1 MTARGTRPPGRRA
14 RKRVHTLDLLAATGF
29 RLFDK
34 LGYDNVTMEQIA
46 DAADVSKGT
55 LYNHFPV
62 KEAVLAHW
70 IHRQL
75 EADLESLRPEI
86 AKLEGFSEKLRALL
100 TASQAWCESHRGY
113 LPYYLRYRFL
123 ELAAP
128 AFGRRTATDNGMV
141 QEVSALIAAAQDGN
155 ELRTDF
161 SADHLATLFNHM
173 YLGALMRW
181 LMVDGLSLKD
191 EFFAI
196 VTIFVDGAS
205 LQSQAPLSTS

>member
-1 MTARGTRPPGRRA
+1 
-14 RKRVHTLDLLAATGF
+14 LDLLAAAGL
-29 RLFDK
+29 RLFDAF
-34 LGYDNVTMEQIA
+34 GYENVTMEQIA

-75 EADLESLRPEI
+75 EADLESLLPEI
-86 AKLEGFSEKLRALL
+86 VPLRGFPEKLRALL
-100 TASQAWCESHRGY
+100 TASQAWCENHRGY

-123 ELAAP
+123 GLAAP
-128 AFGRRTATDNGMV
+128 ASGHRAVTDNGMV
-141 QEVSALIAAAQDGN
+141 QAVSALIAAAQDNN
-155 ELRTDF
+155 ELRADY

-181 LMVDGLSLKD
+181 LMVDDLSLQE
-191 EFFAI
+191 EFAAI
-196 VTIFVDGAS
+196 ITVFVDGAS
-205 LQSQAPLSTS
+205 LQS